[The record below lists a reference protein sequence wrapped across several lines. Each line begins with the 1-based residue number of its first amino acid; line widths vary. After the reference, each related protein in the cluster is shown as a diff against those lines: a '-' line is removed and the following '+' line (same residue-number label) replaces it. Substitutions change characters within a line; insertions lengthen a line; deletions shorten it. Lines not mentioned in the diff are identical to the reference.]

1 MGLLHRIQ
9 TSSHFVIDDVRVL
22 GRGLDVSVV
31 ESPLDQ
37 LEVSGLPEKLGSKVV
52 AEVMKPEVGNTGG
65 CPYALPS
72 RL

>member
-1 MGLLHRIQ
+1 M
-9 TSSHFVIDDVRVL
+9 RVL